1 MQPERYVRLFR
12 NGRNQS
18 LMIPKDLE
26 LEGDEA
32 LIRKEGDRLILEPA
46 VKKNRLLELL
56 KTLEPIGEEFPEIE
70 DPPIQD
76 EEIL

>member
-1 MQPERYVRLFR
+1 MQPERHVRLFR
-12 NGRNQS
+12 SGRNQS
-18 LMIPKDLE
+18 LMIPEDLE

-32 LIRKEGDRLILEPA
+32 LIRKEGNRLILEPV

-70 DPPIQD
+70 DPPV
-76 EEIL
+76 